1 MDRRTPW
8 QQLLRNLMPSRVRAA
23 PSGPE
28 FQDTRPDGQHVATP
42 PALRQVPAQQRP
54 AAAWAESAIDLA
66 EGTEIMEYPEGAAAD
81 LMDEFFA
88 KAEKRAA

>member
-8 QQLLRNLMPSRVRAA
+8 QQLLRNLMPSRARPA
-23 PSGPE
+23 PSVPE
-28 FQDTRPDGQHVATP
+28 FMDTRPDGPQVATP

-66 EGTEIMEYPEGAAAD
+66 AGSEIMECPEGTSAD

-88 KAEKRAA
+88 KSEKRAA